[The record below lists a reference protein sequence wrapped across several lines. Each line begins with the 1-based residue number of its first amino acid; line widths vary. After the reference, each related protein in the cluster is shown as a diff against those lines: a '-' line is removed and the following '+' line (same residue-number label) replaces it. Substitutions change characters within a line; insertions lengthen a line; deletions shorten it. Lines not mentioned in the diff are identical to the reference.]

1 MVVELGDG
9 TATGRAAL
17 DGDWVVLDAIAVDA
31 DHRRQGLATRV
42 VAELLDWAAS
52 QGARTAML
60 QVETDN
66 PAAVRLYEGLG
77 FVTHHTYRYLV
88 SG

>member
-1 MVVELGDG
+1 VVVEIGDS
-9 TATGRAAL
+9 TAAGRATL
-17 DGDWVVLDAIAVDA
+17 DGDWVVLDSIAVEDE
-31 DHRRQGLATRV
+31 HRRQGLATRV

-52 QGARTAML
+52 QGALTAML

-66 PAAVRLYEGLG
+66 PGATRLYERLG

-88 SG
+88 VD

>member
-1 MVVELGDG
+1 
-9 TATGRAAL
+9 
-17 DGDWVVLDAIAVDA
+17 
-31 DHRRQGLATRV
+31 V

-66 PAAVRLYEGLG
+66 PGAGRLYERLG

-88 SG
+88 TG